1 MEITRDEM
9 RQIKAD
15 RIANIAKKLART
27 KSPRSAQR
35 HVQAIT
41 QTAEALRVSVGL
53 GTQARRAQPGPT
65 GDDERA

>member
-27 KSPRSAQR
+27 KSRQSAAR

-41 QTAEALRVSVGL
+41 QTAKALAHSIPV
-53 GTQARRAQPGPT
+53 RRAAQPGPT
-65 GDDERA
+65 GDVKSE